1 MIQVNCFSGW
11 LGLQCQAG
19 SSPCPSDKGNK
30 RGLPG
35 ICPNTICSLLE
46 KFEICRCHGIWLVE
60 LYTEGWN
67 EEKGKD
73 DIPCAKAFAKNI
85 SQFYHMWAFKRCDT
99 TMQTLQSW
107 RESDYLKWIAD
118 PRYGIAAATWQACF
132 ISQEDAVGN
141 LRQRERL
148 KWCHGGILSSGAN
161 SDLVFVDGFKWQFV
175 GL

>member
-1 MIQVNCFSGW
+1 
-11 LGLQCQAG
+11 
-19 SSPCPSDKGNK
+19 
-30 RGLPG
+30 
-35 ICPNTICSLLE
+35 
-46 KFEICRCHGIWLVE
+46 
-60 LYTEGWN
+60 
-67 EEKGKD
+67 
-73 DIPCAKAFAKNI
+73 
-85 SQFYHMWAFKRCDT
+85 
-99 TMQTLQSW
+99 MQTLQSW

-148 KWCHGGILSSGAN
+148 KWCHGAILNSGAN